1 MPSSAFRSFHMAF
14 RKREQ
19 LGVRGAGGKGE
30 CGPGGPIG
38 GCAAGV
44 WWVAYRSIVPY
55 LSEAAEVE
63 RDQHSSTLAH
73 VTLGSG

>member
-1 MPSSAFRSFHMAF
+1 M
-14 RKREQ
+14 
-19 LGVRGAGGKGE
+19 RGAGGKGE

-55 LSEAAEVE
+55 LSEAAVE